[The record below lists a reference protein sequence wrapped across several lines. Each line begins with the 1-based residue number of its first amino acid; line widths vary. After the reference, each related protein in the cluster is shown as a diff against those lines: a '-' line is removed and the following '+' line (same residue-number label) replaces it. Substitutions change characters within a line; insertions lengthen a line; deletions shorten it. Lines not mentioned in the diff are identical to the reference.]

1 MEFSRQETGVDC
13 HFFLQESHYSSKYS
27 KPLRQAD
34 FGHDVQE
41 EMKSRDVTDLSPQ
54 ITGLGFLLS
63 PSLPE
68 LWALE
73 KHPLET

>member
-1 MEFSRQETGVDC
+1 MRLERNLV
-13 HFFLQESHYSSKYS
+13 L
-27 KPLRQAD
+27 
-34 FGHDVQE
+34 QE

-54 ITGLGFLLS
+54 ITGLGFSLN